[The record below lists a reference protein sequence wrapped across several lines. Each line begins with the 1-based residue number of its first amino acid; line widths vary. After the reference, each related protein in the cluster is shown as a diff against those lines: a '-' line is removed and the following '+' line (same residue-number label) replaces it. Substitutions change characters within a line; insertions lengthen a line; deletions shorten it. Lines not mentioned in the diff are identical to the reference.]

1 MPHSTHHSR
10 DIWLAI
16 GLAALLLAIGAP
28 AASAQAD
35 TPKVDGPTS
44 GPKPEGLAQPPAETA
59 PVIPDKSAIP
69 ERVGSS
75 LEERKEVPSRP
86 EGPTPLPERPA
97 EPSGAPKEIR

>member
-1 MPHSTHHSR
+1 MSHSTHQSR
-10 DIWLAI
+10 DLWLAI

-28 AASAQAD
+28 AASAQSD

-59 PVIPDKSAIP
+59 PAIPNKSAIP

-75 LEERKEVPSRP
+75 LEERKADPARP

-97 EPSGAPKEIR
+97 EPHGAPKEIR